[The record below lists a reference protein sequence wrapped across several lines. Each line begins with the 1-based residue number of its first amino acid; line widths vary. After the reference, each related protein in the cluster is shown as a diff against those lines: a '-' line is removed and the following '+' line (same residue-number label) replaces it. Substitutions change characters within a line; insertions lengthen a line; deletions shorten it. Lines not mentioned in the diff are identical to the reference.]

1 MAIAESSPYPRI
13 IRNPRIHGGEPVV
26 RGTRVPVRTIVIAWS
41 EYRNVPRVL
50 AAYPRLTEE
59 DVQEALAYYEAHRQE
74 LDKRIQAQ
82 LNAP

>member
-1 MAIAESSPYPRI
+1 
-13 IRNPRIHGGEPVV
+13 
-26 RGTRVPVRTIVIAWS
+26 VPVRTIVIAWS